1 MLGLLF
7 GHIALRHA
15 TGVDS
20 TWVHGWLSG
29 DAGMLVRTAP
39 SRPPES
45 PIRLIRPYPNPNP
58 TLGILG
64 LLLQFWWTLV
74 HFFA

>member
-39 SRPPES
+39 SHPPES
-45 PIRLIRPYPNPNP
+45 PIRLIRPYPIPNP
-58 TLGILG
+58 TLGILRSAAP
-64 LLLQFWWTLV
+64 FWCTSSPKW
-74 HFFA
+74 

>member
-7 GHIALRHA
+7 GHIALTHA

-20 TWVHGWLSG
+20 TRVHGWLSG

-39 SRPPES
+39 SHPPES
-45 PIRLIRPYPNPNP
+45 PIRLIRLCPNPYSS
-58 TLGILG
+58 LGNFRSAAP
-64 LLLQFWWTLV
+64 FWWPLV